1 MPSQKTGAIHEMG
14 GYEYD
19 SNSGFQ
25 RVENA
30 ALVTG
35 QTLAATPGKIWDEIR
50 TDLSSRPEKV
60 MTVAGISTAAGFGVT
75 SLLTKFP
82 RAGTVGLAV
91 VLGYQGIKYGG
102 EALGFLSEASH
113 AGDDFSRKQLV
124 DRGSSRLG
132 NEGALFI
139 ESAPGLALGGSLA
152 SKMVGTPPLYSA
164 IGRSVDNRVIQPIS
178 SKVNETWA
186 FYGPG
191 RMKMPAGTLTDEGF
205 VNVLKIEETLAGR
218 HPWSGVETGRSI
230 DLLKGKISRP
240 ITGTKAEIDFG
251 FAEKPGRL
259 PFHTHNAN
267 DEIPSLSDVLH
278 TMDVGLIRSGERTT
292 FYLGQAREY
301 KAAQLAGR
309 VDEFVPKLKALTI
322 DHGKETARTIESN
335 WTLTRL
341 PGTNKLTTDLQ
352 GFLGTHVDYQAART
366 TLSRLD
372 ITKPWSQIGQ
382 IPVLEKI
389 PLQDDLMTVLQGM
402 TGGKRP
408 NIRVVGEK

>member
-1 MPSQKTGAIHEMG
+1 MG

-19 SNSGFQ
+19 SNTGFQ

-50 TDLSSRPEKV
+50 TDLSSRPDKV

-82 RAGTVGLAV
+82 RVGTAGLAV
-91 VLGYQGIKYGG
+91 VLGVQGIRYGG
-102 EALGFLSEASH
+102 EALGFLSEASR

-164 IGRSVDNRVIQPIS
+164 IGRSVDQRVVQPLSTKI
-178 SKVNETWA
+178 NETWA
-186 FYGPG
+186 FHGPG
-191 RMKMPAGTLTDEGF
+191 RMKLPAGTVSDEGF
-205 VNVLKIEETLAGR
+205 VNVLKLEESLVPR
-218 HPWSGVETGRSI
+218 HPWNGIETGRSI
-230 DLLKGKISRP
+230 DLLKGRISRP
-240 ITGTKAEIDFG
+240 VTGQKAEIDFG
-251 FAEKPGRL
+251 VVQRPGRL
-259 PFHTHNAN
+259 PFHTHGAN

-278 TMDVGLIRSGERTT
+278 TMDIGMIRSGGRTT
-292 FYLGQAREY
+292 YYVGQAREY
-301 KAAQLAGR
+301 QAAKLANQL
-309 VDEFVPKLKALTI
+309 EKFEPKLQALVI
-322 DHGKETARTIESN
+322 DHGAQTARTLEST
-335 WTLTRL
+335 WTVKPAV
-341 PGTNKLTTDLQ
+341 PGSNIQPSELKRF
-352 GFLGTHVDYQAART
+352 GGTWVDYQASTAS
-366 TLSRLD
+366 LSRLD

-382 IPVLEKI
+382 IPVLPSVPKGS
-389 PLQDDLMTVLQGM
+389 DLSSVLSGM
-402 TGGKRP
+402 TPGKRP
-408 NIRVVGEK
+408 RIKIIGGR